1 MSQMIY
7 LFIVLMLF
15 LLFYVLIGPELMA
28 NTLLFLI
35 LLAILGSYNNENQD
49 HYQMNGI
56 PVNWVHSPASTSAQT
71 VKLQLSQTDNSG
83 TSAYI
88 NRSNMDS
95 DAAWMG
101 RYVSTL
107 TVFEVSG

>member
-35 LLAILGSYNNENQD
+35 LLAILGNYNNENQ
-49 HYQMNGI
+49 
-56 PVNWVHSPASTSAQT
+56 
-71 VKLQLSQTDNSG
+71 
-83 TSAYI
+83 
-88 NRSNMDS
+88 
-95 DAAWMG
+95 
-101 RYVSTL
+101 
-107 TVFEVSG
+107 